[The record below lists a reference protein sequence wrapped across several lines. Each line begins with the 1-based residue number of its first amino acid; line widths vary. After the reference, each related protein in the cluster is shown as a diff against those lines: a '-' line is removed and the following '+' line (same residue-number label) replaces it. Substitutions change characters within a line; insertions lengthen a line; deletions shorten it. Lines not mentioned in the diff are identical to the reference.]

1 MATTEKVTL
10 TLPKGLME
18 TVREM
23 APQRGISRFVS
34 EALEYF
40 IAARRRQALRER
52 LKAGYLADAA
62 LDREMAEE
70 WQPLEEETWMRHVA
84 PYEVGGT
91 GGTKWQQSKL
101 H

>member
-1 MATTEKVTL
+1 MDA
-10 TLPKGLME
+10 
-18 TVREM
+18 VREI

-70 WQPLEEETWMRHVA
+70 WRSLEEETLRHVA
-84 PYEVGGT
+84 PYEVGEAD
-91 GGTKWQQSKL
+91 GG
-101 H
+101 

>member
-10 TLPKGLME
+10 TLPKDLMD
-18 TVREM
+18 TVREI
-23 APQRGISRFVS
+23 APRRGISRFVS

-40 IAARRRQALRER
+40 IEARRRQALRER

-70 WQPLEEETWMRHVA
+70 WRPLEEKTWMRHVA
-84 PYEVGGT
+84 PYEVGEASNG
-91 GGTKWQQSKL
+91 
-101 H
+101 

>member
-1 MATTEKVTL
+1 MTITEKVTL
-10 TLPKGLME
+10 TLPKGLMA

-23 APQRGISRFVS
+23 APQRGISRFVG

-40 IAARRRQALRER
+40 ITARRRQALRER

-70 WQPLEEETWMRHVA
+70 WRPLEEETWVHYIA
-84 PYEVGGT
+84 PYDVGGADN
-91 GGTKWQQSKL
+91 G
-101 H
+101 

>member
-1 MATTEKVTL
+1 MAATEKVTL
-10 TLPKGLME
+10 TLPKGLMN
-18 TVREM
+18 TVREI
-23 APQRGISRFVS
+23 APQRGISRFVG

-70 WQPLEEETWMRHVA
+70 WRHLEEETWMRYVA
-84 PYEVGGT
+84 PYEVEGAGDD
-91 GGTKWQQSKL
+91 
-101 H
+101 

>member
-1 MATTEKVTL
+1 MAATEKVTL
-10 TLPKGLME
+10 TLPKDLMD
-18 TVREM
+18 TVREI

-52 LKAGYLADAA
+52 LRAGYLADAA

-70 WQPLEEETWMRHVA
+70 WRSLEEETWIRHVA
-84 PYEVGGT
+84 PYEVGEASDG
-91 GGTKWQQSKL
+91 
-101 H
+101 

>member
-1 MATTEKVTL
+1 MAVTEKVTL

-18 TVREM
+18 TVREI
-23 APQRGISRFVS
+23 APQRGISRFVG

-52 LKAGYLADAA
+52 LKAGYLADAT

-70 WQPLEEETWMRHVA
+70 WRPLEEETWMRYVA
-84 PYEVGGT
+84 PYEVGGA
-91 GGTKWQQSKL
+91 GDG
-101 H
+101 

>member
-1 MATTEKVTL
+1 MAATEKVTL
-10 TLPKGLME
+10 TLPKGLMD

-52 LKAGYLADAA
+52 LKAGYLADTA

-70 WQPLEEETWMRHVA
+70 WRPLEEETWMRYIA
-84 PYEVGGT
+84 PYEVEGAGD
-91 GGTKWQQSKL
+91 G
-101 H
+101 

>member
-1 MATTEKVTL
+1 MAATEKVTL
-10 TLPKGLME
+10 TLPKDLMD
-18 TVREM
+18 TVREI

-34 EALEYF
+34 EALEHF

-70 WQPLEEETWMRHVA
+70 WRPLEEETWMRHVA
-84 PYEVGGT
+84 PYEVGEAGD
-91 GGTKWQQSKL
+91 G
-101 H
+101 

>member
-1 MATTEKVTL
+1 MAATEKITL
-10 TLPKGLME
+10 TLPKGLMD
-18 TVREM
+18 TVRKM

-40 IAARRRQALRER
+40 IATRRRQALRER

-70 WQPLEEETWMRHVA
+70 WRPLEEETWMRHVT
-84 PYEVGGT
+84 PYEVEGT
-91 GGTKWQQSKL
+91 GDG
-101 H
+101 

>member
-10 TLPKGLME
+10 TLPKDLMD
-18 TVREM
+18 TVREI
-23 APQRGISRFVS
+23 APQRGINRFVS

-40 IAARRRQALRER
+40 IEARRRQALRER

-70 WQPLEEETWMRHVA
+70 WRPLEEETWRRHVA
-84 PYEVGGT
+84 PC
-91 GGTKWQQSKL
+91 
-101 H
+101 

>member
-1 MATTEKVTL
+1 MAVTEKVTL
-10 TLPKGLME
+10 TLPRDLMD

-23 APQRGISRFVS
+23 APQRGISHFVS

-40 IAARRRQALRER
+40 ISTRRRQALRER

-70 WQPLEEETWMRHVA
+70 WRPLEEETWSRYVA
-84 PYEVGGT
+84 PYDVEERTDG
-91 GGTKWQQSKL
+91 
-101 H
+101 

>member
-1 MATTEKVTL
+1 MAATEKVTL
-10 TLPKGLME
+10 TLPKDLMDA
-18 TVREM
+18 VREI

-70 WQPLEEETWMRHVA
+70 WRSLEEETWIRHVA
-84 PYEVGGT
+84 PYEVGEADDG
-91 GGTKWQQSKL
+91 
-101 H
+101 

>member
-1 MATTEKVTL
+1 MAATEKVTL
-10 TLPKGLME
+10 TLPKDLMD
-18 TVREM
+18 TVREI

-52 LKAGYLADAA
+52 LRAGYLADAA

-70 WQPLEEETWMRHVA
+70 WRPLEEENWMRYVA
-84 PYEVGGT
+84 PYEVGEAGD
-91 GGTKWQQSKL
+91 G
-101 H
+101 

>member
-1 MATTEKVTL
+1 
-10 TLPKGLME
+10 ME

-34 EALEYF
+34 EALEYS

-52 LKAGYLADAA
+52 LKAGYLANAA

-70 WQPLEEETWMRHVA
+70 WRPLEEETWMRYVQTS
-84 PYEVGGT
+84 EVYKDVPL
-91 GGTKWQQSKL
+91 TKNAW
-101 H
+101 

>member
-10 TLPKGLME
+10 TLPKDLMD
-18 TVREM
+18 TVREI

-40 IAARRRQALRER
+40 IEARRRQALRER

-70 WQPLEEETWMRHVA
+70 WRPLEEEAWTRYVA
-84 PYEVGGT
+84 PYEVGEAGD
-91 GGTKWQQSKL
+91 G
-101 H
+101 